1 MKKYILIFIGI
12 FALSFNTKGQDG
24 FEGYLL
30 ADNNDRSKLI
40 EAYINPAMKGLIFS
54 MNNGWYHTAKVHKT
68 FGFDFTI
75 GANASIVPGK
85 DEIFSLSGL
94 TSVNAGSI
102 TAASVAG
109 SENNNPLTTVN
120 FVENNVTYSTT
131 FNAPGGVKESLPL
144 SVVPAPAMQFSMGL
158 PANFE
163 VSLRFAPKSG
173 YRSDDVEAGLLGI
186 GLKKEI
192 TDWFGPIGKTPLHVS
207 LLAAYTT
214 MTVDY
219 NINSTGDV
227 NVQNGLAEFKL
238 NAYTVQ
244 AIASLNFPI
253 INIYGG
259 IGYGS
264 GNSTLKMTGD
274 YNLSY
279 GPLTR
284 TITDP
289 IDSKFNAGGMRTTA
303 GLRLSLGFF
312 KFFGSYTL
320 QEYNTANL
328 GIAFSFR

>member
-1 MKKYILIFIGI
+1 MGI
-12 FALSFNTKGQDG
+12 FALSFNTKAQDG

-40 EAYINPAMKGLIFS
+40 EAYVSPAMKGLIYS

-68 FGFDFTI
+68 LGFDISI
-75 GANASIVPGK
+75 GLNASLVPEK

-94 TSVNAGSI
+94 TSINTGSI
-102 TAASVAG
+102 TAATVAG
-109 SENNNPLTTVN
+109 SEDNTPFTTVT
-120 FVENNVTYSTT
+120 VTENNTVYSTT
-131 FNAPGGVKESLPL
+131 FDAPGGIKESLPL
-144 SVVPAPAMQFSMGL
+144 SAIPAPAVQFSLGL
-158 PANFE
+158 PSNFE
-163 VSLRFAPKSG
+163 VSLRFVPEVGSE
-173 YRSDDVEAGLLGI
+173 DVKGNLLGV

-219 NINSTGDV
+219 DIESSGQIA
-227 NVQNGLAEFKL
+227 VQNGLAEFKL

-244 AIASLNFPI
+244 AIASLNLPI
-253 INIYGG
+253 INFYGG

-274 YNLSY
+274 YDLSY

-289 IDSKFNAGGMRTTA
+289 IDSKFDVSGFRTTI
-303 GLRLSLGFF
+303 GTRLSLGFF
-312 KFFGSYTL
+312 KIFGSYTL

-328 GIAFSFR
+328 GLAFSFR